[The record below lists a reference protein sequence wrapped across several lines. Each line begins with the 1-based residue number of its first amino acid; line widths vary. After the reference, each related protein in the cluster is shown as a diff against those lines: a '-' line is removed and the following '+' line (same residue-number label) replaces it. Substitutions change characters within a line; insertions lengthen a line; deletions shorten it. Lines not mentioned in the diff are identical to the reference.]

1 MMKKFTVVTP
11 EHQTK
16 HMGQVHCPTLVKLTL
31 MTGNQASLLAVKDE
45 QADQI

>member
-1 MMKKFTVVTP
+1 MVVTP

-16 HMGQVHCPTLVKLTL
+16 HVGQVHCPTLVKLTL
-31 MTGNQASLLAVKDE
+31 TTGNQASLLAVKHK